1 MHLETCITLT
11 LFFSFT
17 LSHFLS
23 SFPLFPLPTLSLSL
37 PFIFS
42 PDSHAP
48 HVPAISTHHHSCL
61 TLMPCLTL
69 AEWASPPRTHPVLCN
84 GSTTSGGLPTE
95 WKGRQTQERDK
106 NTHARAPRRRGCQR
120 GSRRKRADDD
130 QQMNLRLT
138 PLNLLTT

>member
-23 SFPLFPLPTLSLSL
+23 SFALFPLLSLSL

-42 PDSHAP
+42 PDYHAP

-84 GSTTSGGLPTE
+84 GSMTSGGLPTE